1 MHKRFFTI
9 LQYAFFLGA
18 GIFLVWWQLK
28 SLSPDQK
35 SAFIHALKE
44 ANYWLILPVAVMT
57 VISHLSRAI
66 RWKLLMEPLHYN
78 PALKNVFAVTLVG
91 YFANAAFPRLGE
103 LLKCTFLARYEKIK
117 VDKLV
122 GTIIVERTFDMACFL
137 LFIGITVLIQLD
149 VVGGFVKKQFVQLS
163 VTSGMPL
170 WIKLTVISALLAA
183 GYFLLKF
190 IFKAFPNNKALIAIK
205 GFLLGILEGFKS
217 IRNLKRNKAFIFHTL
232 LIWTLYLMEV
242 YVAFYAMEGT
252 AHLSLKAAFSV
263 LTLSA
268 LAMIV
273 TPGGI
278 GSFPIFIK
286 ETLLIYGISDAL
298 GIAFGWLMWGIS
310 TGIVII
316 TGLLALLLLPYMNKN
331 KNHEN
336 SRTNTIED
344 LQPASPETGNYKVEA

>member
-1 MHKRFFTI
+1 MHKRFFTL

-28 SLSPDQK
+28 SLTPVQK
-35 SAFIHALKE
+35 STFLHALKD
-44 ANYWLILPVAVMT
+44 ANYWLILPVAIMT
-57 VISHLSRAI
+57 VISHLSRAM
-66 RWKLLMEPLHYN
+66 RWKLLMEPLNYN
-78 PALKNVFAVTLVG
+78 PSLKNVFAVTLVG

-103 LLKCTFLARYEKIK
+103 ILKCTFLARYEKIK

-122 GTIIVERTFDMACFL
+122 GTIIVERTFDMVCFL

-163 VTSGMPL
+163 VTSGMPV
-170 WIKLTVISALLAA
+170 WSKLIMLSAILVASYLL
-183 GYFLLKF
+183 LRF
-190 IFKAFPNNKALIAIK
+190 IFKTFPKNKALIAVK
-205 GFLLGILEGFKS
+205 NFLLGILEGFKS
-217 IRNLKRNKAFIFHTL
+217 IRNLKHRKTFIFHTF
-232 LIWTLYLMEV
+232 LIWALYLMEV
-242 YVAFYAMEGT
+242 FVAFYAMEGT
-252 AHLSLKAAFSV
+252 AHLSIKAAFSV

-286 ETLLIYGISDAL
+286 ETLLIYGISEAL

-316 TGLLALLLLPYMNKN
+316 TGLLALLLLPYMNKK

-336 SRTNTIED
+336 SRNNTVED
-344 LQPASPETGNYKVEA
+344 LQPAGS